1 MITLKMELLVRLLD
15 GMGYYKGI
23 QMTTANDFLDLY
35 NITLISNEDATY
47 TLEFP
52 TAKDETLFR
61 LIYAD
66 LLV

>member
-23 QMTTANDFLDLY
+23 QMTTANDFLDQY
-35 NITLISNEDATY
+35 NITLISNEDTTY

-61 LIYAD
+61 LKYAD